1 MSRKRYS
8 AELLIGQLRQAEI
21 LVSGGKTIAE
31 VVRQLNI
38 SEQTYYRRR
47 KEYGG
52 LGVDQARRLKELEQE
67 NGRLKRLVAD
77 QALDISILKEA
88 SRGNF
93 CARRAGSTRG
103 VDPVS
108 PFSRRRLAET
118 SEPGVAGSVP
128 GAADAALHTKGFGR
142 RSGTDGKHC
151 LSGIRVWM
159 NTPARVW
166 RSR

>member
-8 AELLIGQLRQAEI
+8 AGLLIGQLRQAEI

-52 LGVDQARRLKELEQE
+52 LDVDQARRLKELEQE

-88 SRGNF
+88 CRVLGQV
-93 CARRAGSTRG
+93 RRTQRYT
-103 VDPVS
+103 PKVS
-108 PFSRRRLAET
+108 GDE
-118 SEPGVAGSVP
+118 
-128 GAADAALHTKGFGR
+128 AALTANIVFLASECG
-142 RSGTDGKHC
+142 
-151 LSGIRVWM
+151 
-159 NTPARVW
+159 
-166 RSR
+166 